1 LARLHAQDGPG
12 GSSSPDARIFAVVGD
27 LAFLHDHNGLLAP
40 TEERRPN
47 LTLVVVDNNGGGIFS
62 SLEQGS
68 DDYQGDFE
76 RVFGTPPD
84 QDLVAIAAATGWQTH
99 SVTTNAELRAALA
112 ASATGT
118 QVIVVRAAD
127 RIVEQRQWAEV
138 LGTDEEGKDLPR

>member
-1 LARLHAQDGPG
+1 
-12 GSSSPDARIFAVVGD
+12 
-27 LAFLHDHNGLLAP
+27 
-40 TEERRPN
+40 
-47 LTLVVVDNNGGGIFS
+47 
-62 SLEQGS
+62 
-68 DDYQGDFE
+68 
-76 RVFGTPPD
+76 